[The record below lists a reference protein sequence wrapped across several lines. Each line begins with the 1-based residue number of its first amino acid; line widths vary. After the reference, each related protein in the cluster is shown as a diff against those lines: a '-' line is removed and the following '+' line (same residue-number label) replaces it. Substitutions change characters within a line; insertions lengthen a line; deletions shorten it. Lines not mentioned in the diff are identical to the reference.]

1 RPPLPR
7 EVECYQYWQRR
18 RLSMKPGLT
27 CFWQI
32 QPNRNDIG
40 FDDWMRMDLAY
51 IDNWSLWLDIK
62 IMLRTAWVVVTGN
75 GR

>member
-1 RPPLPR
+1 
-7 EVECYQYWQRR
+7 
-18 RLSMKPGLT
+18 MKPGLT